1 MCCLTILNSSK
12 LDKSRYLIATNSK
25 SMLAFIA
32 IEYLV
37 GFFFYCPN
45 IIYRTQKSLPKILLS
60 SSEKDSGIK
69 FTKKNYTTQA
79 AIQEKIFEF
88 YLISCHWYK
97 DKWRSFSK
105 MARAVEQQKTDNLID
120 WEETSI
126 SGPNLAFH
134 AGCVIGNYLLFRCIF
149 GFQYKYKIRHQNLPF
164 G

>member
-1 MCCLTILNSSK
+1 M
-12 LDKSRYLIATNSK
+12 YLIATNSN

-60 SSEKDSGIK
+60 LSEKNSGIK

-88 YLISCHWYK
+88 YLISCH
-97 DKWRSFSK
+97 
-105 MARAVEQQKTDNLID
+105 
-120 WEETSI
+120 
-126 SGPNLAFH
+126 
-134 AGCVIGNYLLFRCIF
+134 
-149 GFQYKYKIRHQNLPF
+149 
-164 G
+164 